1 MHRWISRV
9 LFVLLLLAV
18 GAGVGMW
25 LMQARFTLP
34 EVQVTQQQVQ
44 QLVIT
49 RLIDE
54 QPTSFLV
61 TGYLDVTADITQE
74 NTKYLF
80 PDYFDEE
87 LSLGTTRSTVR
98 LPGRISY
105 GVDLTKLSPDSIV
118 LEQDSM
124 VVITLGAVEMQS
136 VEPDLENMQIR
147 TEVGWARLSARS
159 GRTVERE
166 AIMFAQKALRNQ
178 ASEHLQTSGQPV
190 LNTQQALEQLL
201 SPVLQ
206 AAGISNPVVRFRIA
220 PAIVT
225 SPEYN

>member
-1 MHRWISRV
+1 MYRWISRA

-25 LMQARFTLP
+25 LMQARLALP
-34 EVQVTQQQVQ
+34 DVQVTQQQVR

-49 RLIDE
+49 KLIDE

-80 PDYFDEE
+80 PEYFDED

-105 GVDLTKLSPDSIV
+105 GVDLTKLKPDAIL
-118 LEQDSM
+118 LEQDSII
-124 VVITLGAVEMQS
+124 VITLGAVEMQS
-136 VEPDLENMQIR
+136 VEADLENMQIQ
-147 TEVGWARLSARS
+147 TDVGWARLSARS
-159 GRTVERE
+159 GRTVERK
-166 AIMFAQKALRNQ
+166 AIMFAQQALKDQ
-178 ASEHLQTSGQPV
+178 AGNHLQTSGQPV

-201 SPVLQ
+201 TPVLR
-206 AAGISNPVVRFRIA
+206 AAGIANPVVRFRIA
-220 PAIVT
+220 PATVT
-225 SPEYN
+225 SPVD